1 MQRSYNRY
9 SFQQIAGTIDPVLSK
24 TKISKKQ
31 SDKSYNYNNYNNY
44 IASDETAERDD
55 HPGQ

>member
-9 SFQQIAGTIDPVLSK
+9 LFQQIGGTIDPVLSK

-31 SDKSYNYNNYNNY
+31 SDKSYNYNNYNSYNKPNRN
-44 IASDETAERDD
+44 IICQDT
-55 HPGQ
+55 QL